1 MFKGCNPFEINRVK
15 ARSMKGSRVSYV
27 CKPKFGC
34 ISFPAGQVNV
44 YIECI
49 SITPQRSI
57 FRQVLNCDTR
67 SRRYLDDEDLMR
79 FMQEEEAIR
88 ALALFDGA
96 MESGKITKK
105 ALKSW
110 VVRNSC
116 TECGPLGFSI
126 GCFAFKI
133 NISFHLWRI
142 LRASV

>member
-1 MFKGCNPFEINRVK
+1 MYTIPRKTGEILRRMYFDYPSK
-15 ARSMKGSRVSYV
+15 RH
-27 CKPKFGC
+27 
-34 ISFPAGQVNV
+34 
-44 YIECI
+44 
-49 SITPQRSI
+49 

-67 SRRYLDDEDLMR
+67 FRRYLDDEDLMR

-116 TECGPLGFSI
+116 TECGPL
-126 GCFAFKI
+126 
-133 NISFHLWRI
+133 
-142 LRASV
+142 